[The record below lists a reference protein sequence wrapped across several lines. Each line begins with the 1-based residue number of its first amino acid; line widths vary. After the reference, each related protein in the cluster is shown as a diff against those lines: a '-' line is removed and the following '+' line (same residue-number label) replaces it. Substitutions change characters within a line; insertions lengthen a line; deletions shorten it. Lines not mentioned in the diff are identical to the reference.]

1 MIILI
6 GLYSLKDLAGKF
18 LSTWTLKWLVCVPTT
33 IFVLHSYQFW
43 IRRKEGTWKSL
54 LTGSFLTNL
63 TWIWRVFSLSL
74 VDLGKLQR

>member
-43 IRRKEGTWKSL
+43 IRRKEKFTYG
-54 LTGSFLTNL
+54 F
-63 TWIWRVFSLSL
+63 IFDEFD
-74 VDLGKLQR
+74 VDLAGLFTVTC